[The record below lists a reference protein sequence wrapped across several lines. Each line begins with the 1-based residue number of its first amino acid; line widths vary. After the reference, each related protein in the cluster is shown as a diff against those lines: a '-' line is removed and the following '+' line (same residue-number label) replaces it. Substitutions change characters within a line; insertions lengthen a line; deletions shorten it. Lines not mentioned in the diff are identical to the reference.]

1 MKGFVTQKVF
11 AAAIAA
17 SLASPAAYAAAAMPA
32 DNGIMPC
39 YEIATSAS
47 SMLSLSGTT
56 ATCISRCSGAS
67 TVSITAVQTLQKEG
81 LFWIW
86 GDVDGA
92 EWTKNVSAA
101 SIVMSNTKSGL
112 DSGTYRLKTEFTL
125 TNSSGETETIT
136 VYSTEEEL

>member
-1 MKGFVTQKVF
+1 MKSFVTQKVF

-17 SLASPAAYAAAAMPA
+17 SLASPAAYAAAAMPV

-47 SMLSLSGTT
+47 STLSFSGST
-56 ATCISRCSGAS
+56 ATCTSRCSGAN

-86 GDVDGA
+86 GDVDDA
-92 EWTKNVSAA
+92 EWTTTINGP
-101 SIVMSNTKSGL
+101 SIYTSNTKSGL
-112 DSGTYRLKTEFTL
+112 STGTYRLKTEFTL

>member
-1 MKGFVTQKVF
+1 MKSFVTQKVF

-47 SMLSLSGTT
+47 STLSFSGTT
-56 ATCISRCSGAS
+56 ATCYSRCSGAA
-67 TVSITAVQTLQKEG
+67 VSITAVQTLQKEG

-86 GDVDGA
+86 SDVDDA
-92 EWTKNVSAA
+92 EWTKSVSVATIA
-101 SIVMSNTKSGL
+101 MTNTKSGL
-112 DSGTYRLKTEFTL
+112 STGTYRLKTEFTL

>member
-1 MKGFVTQKVF
+1 MKKFVTQKVF

-17 SLASPAAYAAAAMPA
+17 SLASPAAYAAAAMPN
-32 DNGIMPC
+32 DNAVMPC

-47 SMLSLSGTT
+47 STLSISGTT
-56 ATCISRCSGAS
+56 ATCTSRCNGAA
-67 TVSITAVQTLQKEG
+67 VSITAVQTLQKEG

-86 GDVDGA
+86 GDVDDA
-92 EWTKNVSAA
+92 EWTETVNMAA
-101 SIVMSNTKSGL
+101 IGMTNTKSGL

-136 VYSTEEEL
+136 VYSAEKDI